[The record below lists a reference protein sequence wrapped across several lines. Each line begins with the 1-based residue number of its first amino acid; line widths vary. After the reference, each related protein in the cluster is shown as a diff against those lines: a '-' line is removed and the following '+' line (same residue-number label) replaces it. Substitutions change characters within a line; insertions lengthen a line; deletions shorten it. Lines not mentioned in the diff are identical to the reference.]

1 MENGNVLRPSLWDL
15 LLEQCWFAGNGR
27 QTKVLSLSTSEGNYN
42 QQGDLVAVL

>member
-1 MENGNVLRPSLWDL
+1 MYSGLLLICIDL

-42 QQGDLVAVL
+42 QQGDLVAV